1 MLEKLIDK
9 KIRGKYYSQ
18 LEIARVIYIEL
29 GKVLSFS
36 TDYMHNYH
44 YDIFQKVNYKT
55 YNQNQVVCRIWA
67 QLYEQLLKKYGI
79 KCRIVA
85 SGHTYVEFWIDG
97 ILWIADATYGAYTDL
112 SRIKNGDDTDYFGIS
127 VTQIK
132 SNQPSINYAKT
143 KPILEQVDKK
153 IGYALEK
160 DKLKKLKNC
169 LMKIKNNNFDIER
182 ETGIKCH
189 SVGGKVLLKLEY
201 LFQMLDVMNNGYY
214 EAKDYVYEMEK
225 YILTKEEMKLV
236 KGTELIR
243 INKKNRVD
251 KVQVISVNLS
261 NGQYS
266 YYLLSP
272 NLKIQKVSERN
283 IICLSILGYGI
294 GEKAI
299 PGINYPNHFIESRRS
314 KQGSIFKKMKLFKD
328 FPYFKNYDVI
338 QARSLQ

>member
-36 TDYMHNYH
+36 TDYLHNYN
-44 YDIFQKVNYKT
+44 YDFFQNVDYKT
-55 YNQNQVVCRIWA
+55 FNQNQIVCRIWT

-79 KCRIVA
+79 KCRALVDRH
-85 SGHTYVEFWIDG
+85 SYVEFWIDG
-97 ILWIADATYGAYTDL
+97 VLWIADATYGAYTDL
-112 SRIKNGDDTDYFGIS
+112 SRIKNSDDTNYFGIS

-132 SNQPSINYAKT
+132 SNQPNINYEKT

-153 IGYALEK
+153 IGYAIEK
-160 DKLKKLKNC
+160 EKLKKLKNR
-169 LMKIKNNNFDIER
+169 LMQIKNNTFDIEK
-182 ETGIKCH
+182 EMGIECH
-189 SVGGKVLLKLEY
+189 SVGEKVLLKLEY
-201 LFQMLDVMNNGYY
+201 LFQTLGIMSNGYY
-214 EAKDYVYEMEK
+214 ESKSYVYEIEEC
-225 YILTKEEMKLV
+225 ILTKEEMKLV

-272 NLKIQKVSERN
+272 NLKIRKVSEKD
-283 IICLSILGYGI
+283 IVSLAILGYGI
-294 GEKAI
+294 DENSI
-299 PGINYPNHFIESRRS
+299 PGINYPNYFIESCRS
-314 KQGSIFKKMKLFKD
+314 EQGSIFKKFKLFRES
-328 FPYFKNYDVI
+328 PYLKKYDVI
-338 QARSLQ
+338 QARTL